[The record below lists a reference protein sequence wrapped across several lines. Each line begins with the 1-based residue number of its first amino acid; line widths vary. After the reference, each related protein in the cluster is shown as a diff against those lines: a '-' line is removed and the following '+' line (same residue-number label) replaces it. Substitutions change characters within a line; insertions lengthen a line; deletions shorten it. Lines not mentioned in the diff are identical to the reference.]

1 MQVVVLAGDLVQVP
15 GSPSELP
22 ASLVPV
28 RGRPFVDWQLDAFVA
43 SGARSLVMCVGLG
56 GEEIETHVRRALD
69 RGLMVA
75 YSYAGTEAPATGS
88 AVRRA
93 YARLES
99 ELVIT
104 YGDCYLPFDYA
115 APLRD
120 LRDHPEALATL
131 GVRRK
136 PSPAAA
142 GQLALDG
149 DWVSKYETGSR
160 SPELDHVDGGV
171 VAVRRSAFADIA
183 DGAVWALEALW
194 RRLARQRQLRAFA
207 LPERR
212 YDVRTPEARHEL
224 EQHLQGQPLDGPP
237 L

>member
-1 MQVVVLAGDLVQVP
+1 MQVVVLADELVPVP
-15 GSPSELP
+15 GAAAELP
-22 ASLVPV
+22 ASLVSV

-43 SGARSLVMCVGLG
+43 SGARSIVMCVGLG

-75 YSYAGTEAPATGS
+75 YSYAGTEASGTGS

-99 ELVIT
+99 DFVIT
-104 YGDCYLPFDYA
+104 HGDCYLPFDYA

-120 LRDHPEALATL
+120 LREHPSALATL

-136 PSPAAA
+136 PSPGAA

-149 DWVSKYETGSR
+149 DWVAKYEIGAR
-160 SPELDHVDGGV
+160 SPELDYVDGGV
-171 VAVRRSAFADIA
+171 VAVRRAAFSDIA
-183 DGAVWALEALW
+183 DGAVWGIEALW
-194 RRLARQRQLRAFA
+194 RRLARQRQLRAFV

-212 YDVRTPEARHEL
+212 YDVRTPEARQEL